1 MPPSAKLD
9 VYRRNSMKERFS
21 ERARNAM
28 ALANLEA
35 SKLNHDYLAPFHL
48 MLGTLSGGEC
58 LATTALNALHA
69 NPDDARRRV
78 LEHVEKGQTT
88 GSVARR
94 AQTKEMKEVIS
105 LAIGE
110 ARKLGHRYVGTEHLM
125 LALCEYEKGIPAKV
139 LHEMGIAYDALRD
152 KILSLLDASDAAAE
166 ALTTGT
172 RGEYEWVHQQELAK
186 AFRSPKFWH
195 TLILAVDSAN
205 QLGAGEIEPAHLL
218 LAILRDEGTGMQRLL
233 AEKGVTAEWVQDQ
246 LGNDH

>member
-1 MPPSAKLD
+1 
-9 VYRRNSMKERFS
+9 MKERFS

-58 LATTALNALHA
+58 VATAALQALKVD
-69 NPDDARRRV
+69 PDHARRRV
-78 LEHVEKGQTT
+78 LEHVERGEAS

-105 LAIGE
+105 LAIAK
-110 ARKLGHRYVGTEHLM
+110 ARKLDHRYVGTEHLM

-139 LHEMGIAYDALRD
+139 LGEMGVEFAALRD
-152 KILSLLDASDAAAE
+152 KILALLDASDTAAK
-166 ALTTGT
+166 ALTSGK
-172 RGEYEWVHQQELAK
+172 GGDFEWLHQQELAK

-205 QLGAGEIEPAHLL
+205 RYGADQVEPTHLL
-218 LAILRDEGTGMQRLL
+218 LALLRDDDSGVPQLL
-233 AEKGVTAEWVQDQ
+233 QPKGVTADWLREH
-246 LGNDH
+246 LGNDG

>member
-1 MPPSAKLD
+1 
-9 VYRRNSMKERFS
+9 MKERFS

-58 LATTALNALHA
+58 VATAALQALKVD
-69 NPDDARRRV
+69 PDKARRHV
-78 LEHVEKGQTT
+78 LEHVERGEAS

-105 LAIGE
+105 LAIAE
-110 ARKLGHRYVGTEHLM
+110 ARKLDHRYVGTEHLM
-125 LALCEYEKGIPAKV
+125 LALCEYEKGIPSKV
-139 LHEMGIAYDALRD
+139 LSEMGVSYDALRE
-152 KILSLLDASDAAAE
+152 KILMLLDASDTAAR
-166 ALTTGT
+166 ALTRGKP
-172 RGEYEWVHQQELAK
+172 GEYEWLHQQELAK

-205 QLGAGEIEPAHLL
+205 RLGADEVGPMHLL
-218 LAILRDEGTGMQRLL
+218 LALLRDEDSGVPQLL
-233 AEKGVTAEWVQDQ
+233 QEKGVTADWVRDH
-246 LGNDH
+246 LGNEG